1 MVWKEAVQ
9 VPELE
14 MEVKAV
20 AVWWLFQDIAQ
31 VPNWK
36 AQ

>member
-20 AVWWLFQDIAQ
+20 WWLFQDIAQ